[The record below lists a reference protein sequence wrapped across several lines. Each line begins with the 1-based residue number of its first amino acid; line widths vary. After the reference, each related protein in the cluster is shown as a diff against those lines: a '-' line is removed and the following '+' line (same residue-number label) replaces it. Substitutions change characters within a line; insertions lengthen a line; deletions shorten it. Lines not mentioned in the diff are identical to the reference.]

1 LSEQVNKPDLNE
13 FFRTGNVD
21 RIFHQKYC
29 YQKAL
34 KRALLHNPESL
45 FLLHCVDNIRRGV
58 TIVD

>member
-1 LSEQVNKPDLNE
+1 MKPELKDY
-13 FFRTGNVD
+13 FTTGKID

-29 YQKAL
+29 YRKAL

-45 FLLHCVDNIRRGV
+45 FLLHCVDNIRRGA